1 MRNERILIS
10 GAGIAGQ
17 TLAYWL
23 ARHGF
28 RPTIVERAA
37 GLRLGGQGV
46 DIRERA
52 IEVIERMGLT
62 AQVRAAA
69 ADVLGMRFVDAGGRI
84 RGEVNMAGIKERI
97 GSDEVEIM
105 RGDLIRLLHDRNA
118 GTVEYLFGE
127 SISALEQDAD
137 GVTVEFERAG
147 RRRFDLLVGADGLH
161 SAVRRLAFGPEQ
173 RFVRHR
179 DHYFAFGD
187 ADAALG
193 PDRWVTVYNTPGA
206 MAGVY
211 RSGAHPQAKA
221 YLAFRGPSGK
231 FDPRDP
237 TAVRRALTARFGDDP
252 AWHVASLLES
262 VLADDEM
269 YFDALAQVHMP
280 EWASGRV
287 VLVGDA
293 AYCASPVSGSG
304 AEIALTGAYRLAD
317 ELAAADGDHERAFPR
332 YEHAQRPSVRRKQQ
346 IGPNLRLLVPKTRA
360 GIVIRNTLTRL
371 PVLESMAGME
381 RIMAPRNTEPLTT
394 ARTDT
399 TPRSCPASASSRP

>member
-1 MRNERILIS
+1 MRNSRVLIS
-10 GAGIAGQ
+10 GAGIAGE

-37 GLRLGGQGV
+37 GLRRGGQGV
-46 DIRERA
+46 DVRERA

-62 AQVRAAA
+62 AQVRSAA
-69 ADVLGMRFVDAGGRI
+69 ADVLGMRFVDADGRR
-84 RGEVNMAGIKERI
+84 RGEVDMARIKERI

-105 RGDLIRLLHDRNA
+105 RGDLVRLLHDANG

-127 SISALEQDAD
+127 SISALEPDSD
-137 GVTVEFERAG
+137 GVTAEFERAG
-147 RRRFDLLVGADGLH
+147 RRRFDLVVGADGLH
-161 SAVRRLAFGPEQ
+161 STVRRLVFGPEQ
-173 RFVRHR
+173 RFVRHL

-187 ADAALG
+187 ADPALG

-211 RSGAHPQAKA
+211 RSGSHPQAKA
-221 YLAFRGPSGK
+221 YLAFRSPRRE
-231 FDPRDP
+231 FDPREP
-237 TAVRRALTARFGDDP
+237 AAARRALTERFGKDP
-252 AWHVASLLES
+252 AWHVAQLLES

-269 YFDALAQVHMP
+269 YFDALAQVHLP
-280 EWASGRV
+280 SWASGRV
-287 VLVGDA
+287 VLIGDA
-293 AYCASPVSGSG
+293 AHCASPVSGGG
-304 AEIALTGAYRLAD
+304 AELALTGAYRLAD
-317 ELAAADGDHERAFPR
+317 ELAAADGDHEQAFPR
-332 YEHAQRPSVRRKQQ
+332 YERAHRPSVGRRQR

-360 GIVIRNTLTRL
+360 GIAIRNTLTRL

-399 TPRSCPASASSRP
+399 TP